1 MITGYTLIMIKL
13 ILGILCLVLQI
24 NLMGKGNLAPNSAVD
39 QVQNYVLGGIIG
51 GVIYTEAI
59 GVLQFLLVLIGWT
72 IVVMSL
78 RFLTAYSRVVK
89 KIVDGDPVIVVDYGV
104 IQVEECM
111 KHGIN
116 AGNLHLKLRAAGVTR
131 VGEVKRAV
139 LEQNGQL
146 TVVKY
151 GEDTVHYPLI
161 ADGLADENVL
171 SLEDKDLEWLEETV
185 AAQGYTISKIYLAE
199 LVRGELVITPYAS
212 DTGS

>member
-1 MITGYTLIMIKL
+1 MMITGYTLIMIKL
-13 ILGILCLVLQI
+13 ILGILCLVFQI

-72 IVVMSL
+72 IVVMGL
-78 RFLTAYSRVVK
+78 RFLTKYSRFVK
-89 KIVDGDPVIVVDYGV
+89 KLVDGNPVIVVDYGV
-104 IQVEECM
+104 VQVEECM
-111 KHGIN
+111 KHGVN
-116 AGNLHLKLRAAGVTR
+116 AGDLHLKLRAAGIAR

-171 SLEDKDLEWLEETV
+171 SLVDKDMEWLENSV
-185 AAQGYTISKIYLAE
+185 AAQGYTISQVYMAE
-199 LVRGELVITPYAS
+199 LVHGELVVTPYAQ
-212 DTGS
+212 DR

>member
-13 ILGILCLVLQI
+13 ILGILCLVFQI
-24 NLMGKGNLAPNSAVD
+24 NLMGKGNLAPNSAID

-51 GVIYTEAI
+51 GVIYNDAI

-72 IVVMSL
+72 IVVMGL
-78 RFLTAYSRVVK
+78 RYLSAYNHHVK
-89 KIVDGDPVIVVDYGV
+89 RMVDGNPVIVVDYGKV
-104 IQVEECM
+104 QVEECM
-111 KHGIN
+111 RNGVS
-116 AGNLHLKLRAAGVTR
+116 AGDLHLKLRAAGVSR

-161 ADGLADENVL
+161 ADGQVDENVL
-171 SLEDKDLEWLEETV
+171 SLVEKDRSWLDSTV
-185 AAQGYTISKIYLAE
+185 AEQGYSISDVYMAE
-199 LVRGELVITPYAS
+199 LVKDELVITPYAKE
-212 DTGS
+212 GR

>member
-1 MITGYTLIMIKL
+1 MIITGYTLIMIKL
-13 ILGILCLVLQI
+13 ILGIICLVFQI

-72 IVVMSL
+72 IVVMGL
-78 RFLTAYSRVVK
+78 RFLTNYSRFVK
-89 KIVDGDPVIVVDYGV
+89 KLVDGNPVIVVDYGV

-111 KHGIN
+111 KHGVN
-116 AGNLHLKLRAAGVTR
+116 AGDLHLKLRAAGIAR

-171 SLEDKDLEWLEETV
+171 SLVDKDRAWLEDKV
-185 AAQGYTISKIYLAE
+185 AAQGYTISEVYMAE
-199 LVRGELVITPYAS
+199 LVHGELAITPYAK
-212 DTGS
+212 

>member
-24 NLMGKGNLAPNSAVD
+24 NIMGKGNLAPNSAVD

-78 RFLTAYSRVVK
+78 RFLTAHSRIVK
-89 KIVDGDPVIVVDYGV
+89 RVVDGDPVIVVDYGV

-116 AGNLHLKLRAAGVTR
+116 AGNLHLKLRATGVTR

-161 ADGLADENVL
+161 ADGQADENVL
-171 SLEDKDLEWLEETV
+171 SLVDKDLAWLEESV
-185 AAQGYTISKIYLAE
+185 AAQGYTISKIYMAE

-212 DTGS
+212 DEGS